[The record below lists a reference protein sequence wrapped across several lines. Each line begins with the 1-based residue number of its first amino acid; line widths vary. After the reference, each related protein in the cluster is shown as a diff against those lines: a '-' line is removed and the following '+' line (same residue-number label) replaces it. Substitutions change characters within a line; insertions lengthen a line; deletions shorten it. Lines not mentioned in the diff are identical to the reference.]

1 MAKDRP
7 IQFSLVIY
15 PSNFQISFPTFSAPP
30 PKINSWNLNLMV
42 WFRWF
47 SSSRGTLQWT
57 NISPTHGILKMIFF
71 FPRWDMLV
79 SWRVYPQVPAV
90 NLPGKIPFQRK
101 TTTPWCRGT
110 HFWPLCALWVTP
122 KPRKKVDWGAVSFD
136 ALIPSGCKW
145 CFCYFCWFKWRC
157 VLFKAIYL
165 LTYCNHIGLG
175 WKNTWNIKTNWLLIS
190 IYEISIIRD

>member
-7 IQFSLVIY
+7 ISSDQLGNLSLEL
-15 PSNFQISFPTFSAPP
+15 PNFVSHFLWNTPEDWQLEPESDGLVQTIFPLPE
-30 PKINSWNLNLMV
+30 
-42 WFRWF
+42 
-47 SSSRGTLQWT
+47 
-57 NISPTHGILKMIFF
+57 
-71 FPRWDMLV
+71 
-79 SWRVYPQVPAV
+79 VYPQVPDV

-110 HFWPLCALWVTP
+110 HFWLLCALWVTP
-122 KPRKKVDWGAVSFD
+122 KPRKKVEQGAVSFD

-165 LTYCNHIGLG
+165 LTSCNYIWLG
-175 WKNTWNIKTNWLLIS
+175 WKNTWNIKTDWLLIS
-190 IYEISIIRD
+190 IYEVSMIRD